1 MPKAADIAW
10 FKQQFGESIA
20 RAVRNTPF
28 DTDMVVAI
36 ACQETGPVWSLL
48 RRKGISPARVL
59 ELCVGDTIDARSVF
73 PRSRAELEA
82 APRGKAMFVVAR
94 AALEDMA
101 AQVPGYGGALRN
113 PDKFCHGF
121 GLFQRDIQS
130 FVSGE
135 ADWFLE
141 RRWHDFDAC
150 LAGCLAALTRAQGR
164 TALKGRT
171 ALADADKAAVAIAYN
186 RGSFDPARGLRQG
199 YRDAGG
205 RYYGENFADWLQ
217 LARTVPADTGVR
229 LA

>member
-1 MPKAADIAW
+1 MPTAADIAW
-10 FKQQFGESIA
+10 FKQQFAPSIA
-20 RAVRNTPF
+20 VAVAGTPF
-28 DTDMVVAI
+28 DADMVVAI
-36 ACQETGPVWSLL
+36 ACQETGPIWSLL
-48 RRKGISPARVL
+48 RRKGLPAARVL

-82 APRGKAMFVVAR
+82 APRGKAMFAVAR

-101 AQVPGYGGALRN
+101 AQVSGYAGALGR

-130 FVSGE
+130 FATGE

-141 RRWHDFDAC
+141 RRWHDFDQC
-150 LAGCLAALTRAQGR
+150 LAGCLAALAKAQAR
-164 TALKGRT
+164 TALKGRA

-186 RGSFDPARGLRQG
+186 RGSYDPARGLRQG
-199 YRDAGG
+199 FRDAGG
-205 RYYGENFADWLQ
+205 RYYGENFAAWLQ
-217 LARTVPADTGVR
+217 RARAIPADAGVR